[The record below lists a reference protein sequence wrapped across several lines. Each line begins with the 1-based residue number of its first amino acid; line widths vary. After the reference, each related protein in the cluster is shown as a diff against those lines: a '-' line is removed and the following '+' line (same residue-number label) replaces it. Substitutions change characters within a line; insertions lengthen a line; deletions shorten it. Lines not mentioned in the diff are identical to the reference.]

1 MTRDFLIACEYTG
14 AVRDALI
21 LKGQF
26 AISCDLLPSE
36 SPHGGHYTGDVMD
49 ILNNDWYGLIG
60 FPPCTY
66 ICNSGV
72 RWLWNKDGTKNKE
85 RWALME
91 QGALF
96 FKALW
101 EAPIPRI
108 ALENPIMHKYAKEI
122 IFGNTGKNYAQ
133 IIQPWQFGHT
143 EKKATCLFLKGFPPL
158 EGTKNV
164 KKEMEELPVR
174 LSQRIHHMSP
184 GPARGMERS
193 RTYSGVA
200 EAMASQWSQL

>member
-1 MTRDFLIACEYTG
+1 MIEDFLIACEYTG

-21 LKGQF
+21 LKGQH
-26 AISCDLLPSE
+26 AISCDLIPSE
-36 SPHGGHYTGDVMD
+36 SPNGGHYTGDVME
-49 ILNNDWYGLIG
+49 ILYSNWYGLIA

-101 EAPIPRI
+101 EAPISHI
-108 ALENPIMHKYAKEI
+108 AIENPIMHKYAKEI
-122 IFGNTGKNYAQ
+122 IFGNTGKNYTQ

-158 EGTKNV
+158 KGTKNV
-164 KKEMEELPVR
+164 KEEMSKLPVR
-174 LSQRIHHMSP
+174 EQQRVHHMSP
-184 GPARGMERS
+184 GPSRGMERS
-193 RTYSGVA
+193 RTYAGVA
-200 EAMASQWSQL
+200 EAIADQWTRQ